1 MGLLNRIEEK
11 GKMNSGESAAATDTI
26 VTDIDRMQ
34 SIVAKHGS
42 MGLKDIAVILKAGAK
57 RVEELARILD
67 KHGIAELYYPPVG
80 EPLLRKIGAEG
91 AQKKTFRKPPLLV
104 TMGILL
110 LVVIAV
116 IAVLKIYGVL

>member
-11 GKMNSGESAAATDTI
+11 GKANSAESAAATDAI

-34 SIVAKHGS
+34 AIVAKHGS
-42 MGLKDIAVILKAGAK
+42 MGLKDIAVILKADAK

-80 EPLLRKIGAEG
+80 EPLLRKTGTAG
-91 AQKKTFRKPPLLV
+91 PQRNAFKKPPLLV

-110 LVVIAV
+110 LIAIAV